1 MGQSLWNIIF
11 WGMKVREQE
20 QFHLHEGFVV
30 LTHSL
35 IAIYNQPKW
44 GFNGHDEWGDGD
56 RSLLFDLQLLSRL
69 SNLSQGW
76 QCSYCCWWCS
86 GVCCLRGWSG
96 RILFKALKPFV
107 QWRMMAIWLVRVR
120 NKVSQDE
127 GWDSALVLWCFMY
140 NSCWFLLIFCW
151 CYIEPVVV
159 QQLLALC
166 SAAVWPIL
174 FLSFQRLCC
183 FACNISPA
191 AWGML
196 VGKNQYHFGSQQSFL
211 SQTQWWHGVHHMYFL
226 CWWHPH
232 TNQQNLTR
240 SNRLAPIFLGS
251 TVLDRGSTIVVPLL
265 RTFPT
270 IVRSERP
277 PSMQP
282 PLQGWI
288 PSSCHR
294 WLVQDGV
301 WELPCM
307 GHMMDTWLKM
317 RGRIGNDGF
326 KHDSNGRK
334 NCLEPRKC
342 DSNRLQLDGFFSCC
356 DR

>member
-1 MGQSLWNIIF
+1 MKGGILHWFCDVLCTIVVGSF
-11 WGMKVREQE
+11 WYFVDAISSQWWYSNCWPYVLRPFD
-20 QFHLHEGFVV
+20 QFSFFLFNACVV
-30 LTHSL
+30 LLATYRQLH
-35 IAIYNQPKW
+35 
-44 GFNGHDEWGDGD
+44 GGC
-56 RSLLFDLQLLSRL
+56 LLERTSSILVP
-69 SNLSQGW
+69 SNLSW
-76 QCSYCCWWCS
+76 
-86 GVCCLRGWSG
+86 V
-96 RILFKALKPFV
+96 
-107 QWRMMAIWLVRVR
+107 
-120 NKVSQDE
+120 
-127 GWDSALVLWCFMY
+127 
-140 NSCWFLLIFCW
+140 
-151 CYIEPVVV
+151 
-159 QQLLALC
+159 
-166 SAAVWPIL
+166 
-174 FLSFQRLCC
+174 
-183 FACNISPA
+183 
-191 AWGML
+191 
-196 VGKNQYHFGSQQSFL
+196 
-211 SQTQWWHGVHHMYFL
+211 TQWWHGVTP

-240 SNRLAPIFLGS
+240 SNKLAPIFLGR

-265 RTFPT
+265 RAFPT

-301 WELPCM
+301 WELPCKHM

-334 NCLEPRKC
+334 KSFEPRKC
-342 DSNRLQLDGFFSCC
+342 DSNRLQLSGFFSCC